1 MTAATRTRVPKSD
14 SITWTPM
21 EETFTFLWSEWDVDA
36 AKAIIQAKPRK
47 IERIAVDRLEPFLSK
62 RTPHKTGT
70 GFTIRAGILT
80 DADRVANDES
90 ISLDVPLIVAI
101 TPEGNALPID
111 GWHRVA
117 KAVALGVETLPLVYL
132 TKAESKRVKL

>member
-1 MTAATRTRVPKSD
+1 MTAATRTRAPKSD
-14 SITWTPM
+14 TITWFM
-21 EETFTFLWSEWDVDA
+21 SDETFTFMWSEWDVDA
-36 AKAIIQAKPRK
+36 AKAIIRAKPRK
-47 IERIAVDRLEPFLSK
+47 IERTTVDRLEPFLSK
-62 RTPHKTGT
+62 RTPHEHDS

-80 DADRVANDES
+80 DADRVANDAT
-90 ISLDVPLIVAI
+90 INLDVPLIVVI

-132 TKAESKRVKL
+132 TKAESKRVRL

>member
-1 MTAATRTRVPKSD
+1 MTAATRPRAPKSD
-14 SITWTPM
+14 SIAWAM
-21 EETFTFLWSEWDVDA
+21 MDETFTFMWSEWDVDA
-36 AKAIIQAKPRK
+36 AKAIVQAKPRK

-62 RTPHKTGT
+62 RTPHETGT
-70 GFTIRAGILT
+70 GFTIRAGIVT
-80 DADRVANDES
+80 DEIRINTDET

-132 TKAESKRVKL
+132 TKAESKRVRL